1 MAKARVHRERTR
13 ITIEVDPQVRDE
25 IAEWANAEGRK
36 VSNLVRRVLS
46 EIIDRRVTAREAAAR
61 RRLPIQKQ
69 LTA

>member
-1 MAKARVHRERTR
+1 MAKAHRERTR

-25 IAEWANAEGRK
+25 IAEWAAAEGRK

-46 EIIDRRVTAREAAAR
+46 EIIDQRVTAREAAAR
-61 RRLPIQKQ
+61 RRLPIPKQ